1 MPDNRPLQRPLHELA
16 VFRMDPFQELGKGLS
31 AESRSKEHRGA
42 GGADKIVVRQVPF
55 PGSHARRAER
65 KAQPLLAEAQA
76 LFRLGA
82 LPQVLADLVLRSE
95 ETTSELQSLMRH
107 SYGVLC

>member
-1 MPDNRPLQRPLHELA
+1 MSFSLWMYMVCVCFLMIRQQPKSTRTDTLFPYTTLFRS

-65 KAQPLLAEAQA
+65 KAQPLDRKST
-76 LFRLGA
+76 RLN
-82 LPQVLADLVLRSE
+82 S
-95 ETTSELQSLMRH
+95 SH
-107 SYGVLC
+107 